1 MKSLKLDDT
10 TILEEF
16 NSITLSEMD
25 EVKLMN
31 RTDTK
36 FVFKRA
42 DLGEFLNVL
51 KKEYRVLNVDNN
63 LVSSYKTLYYDTPD
77 FDFFMDHH
85 NGRGNRFK
93 VRIRNYIESDLY
105 FLEIKNKYKER
116 TIKNRIEVENF
127 QVSLSEKS
135 NAYVQRI
142 IGHETVL
149 EAKLW
154 NSFERIS
161 LVNIKSK
168 ERLTFDLGITF
179 CWDNVNH
186 SLEHV
191 VIAELKQEKAN
202 RESVFYALMKKNG
215 IRPSGLSKYCIGAVA
230 LNPNLKYNNF
240 KEKLILIDKLF

>member
-1 MKSLKLDDT
+1 MEVFKLDDT
-10 TILEEF
+10 RILDEF

-36 FVFKRA
+36 FVFKRS
-42 DLGEFLNVL
+42 DLAEILGVL
-51 KKEYRVLNVDNN
+51 KKEYRVLNVENH

-77 FDFFMDHH
+77 FKFFMDHH

-116 TIKNRIEVENF
+116 TIKSRISVEAF
-127 QVSLSEKS
+127 ELQLSEKS
-135 NAYVQRI
+135 ASYVHRVM
-142 IGHETVL
+142 GEETIL

-154 NSFERIS
+154 NGFERIS
-161 LVNIKSK
+161 LVNIESK

-179 CWDNVNH
+179 TWEDVNH

-202 RESVFYALMKKNG
+202 RESVFYSLMKKSG

-230 LNPNLKYNNF
+230 LYPNLKYNNF
-240 KEKLILIDKLF
+240 KEKLILIDKLT